1 MPINYKDYP
10 ADWEAISLR
19 IRNERAGGKCETCG
33 VPNGEVIVYP
43 PGKRHEWRL
52 ADGGHY
58 EEALCEQGLLKMT
71 KIVLT
76 VAHIGAPKEDGSPG
90 NKHDKMDARDCNLK
104 AECQACHLKRDF
116 NDHATNRKNG
126 RNWRRD
132 QTTLP
137 L

>member
-1 MPINYKDYP
+1 MDPLYQAN
-10 ADWEAISLR
+10 
-19 IRNERAGGKCETCG
+19 
-33 VPNGEVIVYP
+33 
-43 PGKRHEWRL
+43 
-52 ADGGHY
+52 
-58 EEALCEQGLLKMT
+58 
-71 KIVLT
+71 
-76 VAHIGAPKEDGSPG
+76 
-90 NKHDKMDARDCNLK
+90 NKHDKMDTRDCNLK